1 MTNSHNMKDHASFIK
16 KIISCRYWVL
26 KAFCRS
32 YYGHTHFSIYITV
45 PSMWEMIEEHKNW
58 FIKIGDCLI
67 QEVSVYLNND

>member
-1 MTNSHNMKDHASFIK
+1 M
-16 KIISCRYWVL
+16 
-26 KAFCRS
+26 
-32 YYGHTHFSIYITV
+32 